1 MVTEEWR
8 LQTLKKEARSF
19 RHYQKQIEKYQERI
33 ILIEGKINNMHSPK
47 LGGTSTPYSQH
58 QKDVLL
64 IKNLHAKEKLI
75 LKQKPYILQ
84 RDWVIHT
91 IESIPS
97 PAMKAVIWKTLVDG
111 ISIKE
116 IAEEYEVTADHLYKI
131 RRKFMLEAMDEKNI
145 RSYYLV
151 QESIRS
157 LREENS
163 KK

>member
-19 RHYQKQIEKYQERI
+19 RHYQKQIERYQERI

-58 QKDVLL
+58 QKDAMLL
-64 IKNLHAKEKLI
+64 KNLQAKEKLI

-111 ISIKE
+111 ASIKE
-116 IAEEYEVTADHLYKI
+116 VAEEYETTADHLYKI
-131 RRKFMLEAMDEKNI
+131 RRKFMLEAMNEEYIKN
-145 RSYYLV
+145 YYLV
-151 QESIRS
+151 QEAVRN
-157 LREENS
+157 LREAEH
-163 KK
+163 KE

>member
-58 QKDVLL
+58 QKDALL

-84 RDWVIHT
+84 RDWVIQT
-91 IESIPS
+91 IESISS
-97 PAMKAVIWKTLVDG
+97 PAMKAIIWKTYVDG
-111 ISIKE
+111 VSIKDA
-116 IAEEYEVTADHLYKI
+116 AEKYQMTADHLYKI
-131 RRKFMLEAMDEKNI
+131 RRKFLLEAMNDENIKN
-145 RSYYLV
+145 YYLV

>member
-111 ISIKE
+111 ASIKE
-116 IAEEYEVTADHLYKI
+116 VAEEYETTADHLYKI
-131 RRKFMLEAMDEKNI
+131 RRKFMLEAMNEEYIKN
-145 RSYYLV
+145 YYLV
-151 QESIRS
+151 QEAVRN
-157 LREENS
+157 LREAEH
-163 KK
+163 KE

>member
-1 MVTEEWR
+1 
-8 LQTLKKEARSF
+8 
-19 RHYQKQIEKYQERI
+19 
-33 ILIEGKINNMHSPK
+33 
-47 LGGTSTPYSQH
+47 
-58 QKDVLL
+58 
-64 IKNLHAKEKLI
+64 
-75 LKQKPYILQ
+75 
-84 RDWVIHT
+84 
-91 IESIPS
+91 
-97 PAMKAVIWKTLVDG
+97 MKAVIWKTLVDG

-131 RRKFMLEAMDEKNI
+131 RRKFMAEAMDEKNI

>member
-19 RHYQKQIEKYQERI
+19 RHYQKQIERYQERI

-58 QKDVLL
+58 QKDAMLL
-64 IKNLHAKEKLI
+64 KNLQAKEKLI

-111 ISIKE
+111 VSIKE
-116 IAEEYEVTADHLYKI
+116 VAEEYETTADHLYKI
-131 RRKFMLEAMDEKNI
+131 RRQFMLEAMNEEYIKN
-145 RSYYLV
+145 YYLV
-151 QESIRS
+151 QEAVRN
-157 LREENS
+157 LREAEH
-163 KK
+163 KE